1 MLRLASVDRC
11 SFGLGDAP
19 SPMSRPSDVAPLP
32 RPQAALPVGSTSV
45 SAAAIVGAPAAG
57 NPCTAA
63 AETGRSPM
71 PLLDT
76 ALPLT
81 MSLTWMNDGT
91 VDRLSHGV
99 ACHASH
105 ASHRRRDRIR

>member
-1 MLRLASVDRC
+1 MLRLASTERC
-11 SFGLGDAP
+11 SLGLGDAP

-32 RPQAALPVGSTSV
+32 RPHAALPVARTIV

-57 NPCTAA
+57 KACTAA
-63 AETGRSPM
+63 AESGRSPM

-81 MSLTWMNDGT
+81 MSLTCTNDGT
-91 VDRLSHGV
+91 ADRVSHGFAWNCSTPDN
-99 ACHASH
+99 ACSE
-105 ASHRRRDRIR
+105 R